1 MTVGAGCQGMFS
13 LEGEVGFCV
22 IKGGSFPVVEIM
34 ATHAVGCAIPVK
46 LPLMV
51 VVVALVTMPVQ
62 AFEAL
67 IFHSRL

>member
-1 MTVGAGCQGMFS
+1 MFS
-13 LEGEVGFCV
+13 LEGKVGFCV

-34 ATHAVGCAIPVK
+34 ATHAVGGAITVK